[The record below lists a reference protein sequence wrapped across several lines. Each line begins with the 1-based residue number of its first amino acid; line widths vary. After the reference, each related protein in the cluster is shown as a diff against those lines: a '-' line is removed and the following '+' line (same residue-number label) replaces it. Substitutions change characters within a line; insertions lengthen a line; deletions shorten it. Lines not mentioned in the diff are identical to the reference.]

1 MIWIALVIVTLV
13 LLVIINNVYQR
24 QLDYENYVNDNL
36 ENIYDML
43 IVALKPV
50 NDTDTDETTEEN
62 QRKTRVVILEC
73 SLIKKAKNG

>member
-50 NDTDTDETTEEN
+50 NDTDTDENTEE
-62 QRKTRVVILEC
+62 E
-73 SLIKKAKNG
+73 